1 MKIKSFILII
11 GSLLICAISSI
22 ATYLGLSSAGI
33 IKGDKIDL
41 IYSLKDYSAEYNGE
55 TITANEDICPFELI
69 EGKLLNGHSEYFDY
83 SGSLQNVGETK
94 VHASVKIL
102 DKDGY
107 DVSNEYTIRVN
118 PSKLTITEREIL
130 VAIDSTKIEY
140 SGSDII
146 AGDNLIVIT
155 KGALAQGDRIVPS
168 LSFNED
174 RTGIDV
180 DAEVYDVFGTNKTN
194 NYKISFD
201 ENNSSVELARLP
213 LLIEPISTSK
223 VYDGKPLNFSEYRI
237 KNGTLLTGHH
247 LEIDYGDGIVNVDE
261 SGTNYK
267 IRNAY
272 VFDENGTNVSDM
284 YNIDIKS
291 TANLTIR
298 PVTIPVKVNAL
309 QKTYDGN
316 GFNSDQIAKDKLFS
330 SSIPDDLKENGFYI
344 ELINYNSIVDI
355 LSGYSSVNKSEFNCK
370 FELKNDNFI
379 VNSSNY
385 NIVVTN
391 NSYEVVPCVV
401 HVVFKDLGTLEY
413 QSEGLD
419 IDSPLDVITNFFLDN
434 NSSAQANDE
443 FNNLTIAFEDE
454 NNAISYFKN
463 LSSVGDHF
471 YTVNL
476 ALLDKNGNKNN
487 NFKFVYD
494 NRGRIIITKIK
505 MNIVGLSGELQYN
518 GKEQSLTV
526 DESGKSYET
535 YSGNLLDGHEIK
547 ITYNDKL
554 KSIGTKVCSNSVYKI
569 FEKTGLKRDVTDQ
582 YYDIN
587 FIPGE
592 LTIVP
597 KEITVKYNNSSNNV
611 KLTYGAPIKLSD
623 YAPQYSDGWIEG
635 EKISVVYTITSNY
648 KQFDPVGVYN
658 NVFYS
663 GAIAAPEDVN
673 KQDILENYV
682 FNYVP
687 PVLEV
692 VPKEVK
698 LIWGNINLTYNGKVQ
713 KPTCEIMGIFDHD
726 ECTLITSEGNINAC
740 ETGKNYEVEA
750 IRLSNPNYKLPEET
764 KTTYFINKVELVLKA
779 NDNTIVF
786 GEVAKHNG
794 YTITGFVNG
803 EDESYI
809 ENLNS
814 LSYSYSTNPDPFEPR
829 DIVITENPDLKL
841 TAKNYT
847 FKPFLK
853 GTLYTI
859 KTSLKVKLDNAELE
873 YGEDLTPEKLAKY
886 YENGQLVIDGFKY
899 ESHKNMINFAS
910 ASYISNYAPGK
921 AIGSYRVTLQNLAF
935 IGDVSYY
942 DFEYI
947 ESTITVNPRTI
958 EVRYQNFDP
967 NNITYSGRN
976 LTIQGTNFTTGPKE
990 LFINDSFK
998 TLNLANVFTLN
1009 SNSYSVKPVIV
1020 DNNGND
1026 VTNNYEMSTAAL
1038 TIQTSSGITPLVVN
1052 VEYVIKQFTYYDGI
1066 FDLFSNP
1073 TYGNKLVKINSELA
1087 PGDRVASY
1095 SAILTESTDG
1105 TAEGVVIYNLL
1116 LVDLIIVN
1124 ENGEEIQDR
1133 YYETP
1138 GDPIIG
1144 KIIITNCPSS

>member
-22 ATYLGLSSAGI
+22 ATYFGLSSAGI

-69 EGKLLNGHSEYFDY
+69 EGKLLNGHSEYFVY

-180 DAEVYDVFGTNKTN
+180 DAKVYDVFGTNKTN

-223 VYDGKPLNFSEYRI
+223 VYDGEPLNFSEYRI

-316 GFNSDQIAKDKLFS
+316 GFNSDQIAKDKIFS

-344 ELINYNSIVDI
+344 ELTNYNNIVDI
-355 LSGYSSVNKSEFNCK
+355 LSGYSSVNRSEFNCK
-370 FELKNDNFI
+370 FELKNDKFI

-385 NIVVTN
+385 NIEVTN
-391 NSYEVVPCVV
+391 NTYEVVPCVV
-401 HVVFKDLGTLEY
+401 HIVFKDLGTLEY

-419 IDSPLDVITNFFLDN
+419 IDSPLDVITNFFLEN

-463 LSSVGDHF
+463 LSSIGDHF

-487 NFKFVYD
+487 NFRIVYD

-518 GKEQSLTV
+518 GEEQSLTV

-535 YSGNLLDGHEIK
+535 YSGNLLNGHEIK

-569 FEKTGLKRDVTDQ
+569 VEKTGLKRDVTDQ

-597 KEITVKYNNSSNNV
+597 KEITVMYNGSSNEV
-611 KLTYGAPIKLSD
+611 ELTYGDSINLSN
-623 YAPQYSDGWIEG
+623 YMPLYSTGWIKG
-635 EKISVVYTITSNY
+635 EKISVRYAPTSNY
-648 KQFDPVGVYN
+648 EQFDPVGVYN
-658 NVFYS
+658 VFYS
-663 GAIAAPEDVN
+663 GAIASNDD
-673 KQDILENYV
+673 QQYILENYV

-687 PVLEV
+687 LVLNV
-692 VPKEVK
+692 VQKEVE
-698 LIWGNINLTYNGKVQ
+698 LNWGNINLTYNGKVQ
-713 KPTCEIMGIFDHD
+713 KPTCEVKGIFDHD
-726 ECTLITSEGNINAC
+726 ECFLITSEGNINAC
-740 ETGKNYEVEA
+740 ETGTNYEVEA
-750 IRLSNPNYKLPEET
+750 IRLSNSNYKLPLET
-764 KTTYFINKVELVLKA
+764 KKTYVINKVELVLKA

-786 GEVAKHNG
+786 GEEAKHNG

-809 ENLNS
+809 ENLSS

-841 TAKNYT
+841 TATNYS

-859 KTSLKVKLDNAELE
+859 KTSLKVKLNNAELE
-873 YGEDLTPEKLAKY
+873 YGEDLTPEKLAEY
-886 YENGQLVIDGFKY
+886 YENGQLVITGFKE
-899 ESHKNMINFAS
+899 ESHKDMIDFAS

-921 AIGSYRVTLQNLAF
+921 AIGSYRVTLQNLTAN
-935 IGDVSYY
+935 IGEFSYY

-947 ESTITVNPRTI
+947 ESTITVNTRKI
-958 EVRYQNFDP
+958 QVMYQNFNP
-967 NNITYSGRN
+967 NNITYSGKN

-998 TLNLANVFTLN
+998 TLNLDNVFTLN
-1009 SNSYSVKPVIV
+1009 SNSYSVKPVII

-1026 VTNNYEMSTAAL
+1026 VTNNYEMDTAAL

-1087 PGDRVASY
+1087 PGDRIASY
-1095 SAILTESTDG
+1095 SAILTESTDE
-1105 TAEGVVIYNLL
+1105 TAVGVVIYNLL